1 MRNLFKKKGFV
12 LIFVTVVLILVIGVA
27 SSFRS
32 TAGFLAN
39 ILSVPLTPVQ
49 KLFTSIGQK
58 VDEFV
63 SFFKDTKAI
72 KDENE
77 TLKILVAQMQDN
89 NRELDSLRKENEELR
104 EALNLK
110 ERFSD
115 YTIIGANVIA
125 KDPGN
130 WFDVFKVDAGTKD
143 GIKINHPVVSNATGL
158 VGRVLEVQLTSS
170 KILSIIDEDS
180 VIDGWIEKDG
190 GGSVRVLGDLSLKDS
205 GLCKMDY
212 IPLDV
217 DVSVGDV
224 IETSGLGG
232 LYPKGIV
239 IGTVIEIK
247 NAGDEYG
254 RYAIIKPAV
263 DFKKLQEVFILTA
276 PDEIAGETGEN

>member
-12 LIFVTVVLILVIGVA
+12 LIFVTVVLIMVIGIA
-27 SSFRS
+27 SSFKS
-32 TAGFLAN
+32 TAGFLGN

-49 KLFTSIGQK
+49 KIFTSVGQK
-58 VDEFV
+58 VDEFI

-77 TLKILVAQMQDN
+77 ALKILVAQLQED
-89 NRELDSLRKENEELR
+89 NREIESLRKKNEELR
-104 EALNLK
+104 KALNLK
-110 ERFSD
+110 GLFAD
-115 YTIIGANVIA
+115 YLIIGANVIA

-143 GIKINHPVVSNATGL
+143 GIKINLPVVSNATGL

-170 KILSIIDEDS
+170 KILAIIDEDS
-180 VIDGWIEKDG
+180 VVDGWIEKEN
-190 GGSVRVLGDLSLKDS
+190 GGSVRVMGDLSLKDS

-217 DVSVGDV
+217 NVSVGDV

-247 NAGDEYG
+247 NSDDEYG

-263 DFKKLQEVFILTA
+263 DFKKLEEVFILTTK
-276 PDEIAGETGEN
+276 DEAAGETGED